1 MINIGEKVGA
11 KKTLLHPV
19 YKSSYF
25 TIAVLLALLS
35 SALVRAQDEEL
46 HVLIDDGQIKSRI
59 GEVDSST
66 TSSANSVIEAD
77 RLRNNFVSLPDVLEQ
92 EVGVQMRSSGG
103 EGSLSTAVLRGASS
117 EQVIIYLDG
126 VPLNNASGG
135 SVDLSL
141 IPVNVIE
148 RIEIYR
154 GSTPLAL
161 GNPSIGGAVNIITR
175 QSARLSADE
184 NTGQISASV
193 ASFHTYKL
201 SGSSSISYD
210 RDDVL
215 LSACYLK
222 SKNDF
227 SFVNDNGTHYNQ
239 ADDRVENR
247 NNDGVEHISM
257 LANWK
262 YKISEQYDTE
272 LRLVIFDRQ
281 KEIPSATNN
290 ADVQTH
296 LDTRQYDF
304 LAQINVHDA
313 WSKDSNLN
321 LKLFATGKNEE
332 FDDSLAQ
339 VGFFSQYSES
349 VTKKLG
355 VQFYAEKN
363 RLQQQWRFITAI
375 SGETY
380 DSESSL
386 ALVEIGLNTRDQI
399 ELSVENVSYFDQ
411 QRFIL
416 NIVARYQVVND
427 QLSSVTDSSGA
438 VTPAFDESYRLLNPQ
453 IGAKYLFNSRT
464 YLTANVGRYN
474 RIPSF
479 YELFGGDG
487 LLLGNADL
495 KQESSLN
502 MDVGFTYAWYEPY
515 SWLHDAEVYAGIYH
529 NKIENLIVRI
539 YNGQGIG
546 VPQNISDAVIQ
557 GFESTIKLQPAAN
570 HSINANISLID
581 SVNKTD
587 VGSFNGKVLP
597 SYYQQSLSLHYT
609 YALTVW
615 SFTAEADVKR
625 NMYYDR
631 SNLLEADDVNLLN
644 LSARRNFMHSNIDL
658 RVDNILDENVQYF
671 RNRPTPGLS
680 FSLTYNHN
688 F

>member
-1 MINIGEKVGA
+1 MCRDQHWRKGRGE
-11 KKTLLHPV
+11 KTLLHHV

-35 SALVRAQDEEL
+35 SALVHAQDEEL
-46 HVLIDDGQIKSRI
+46 HVLIDDGQTNSRI

-135 SVDLSL
+135 PVDLSL
-141 IPVNVIE
+141 IPVSVIE

-161 GNPSIGGAVNIITR
+161 GSPSIGGAVNIITR
-175 QSARLSADE
+175 QSGKLSADE

-201 SGSSSISYD
+201 SGSSSVSYGN
-210 RDDVL
+210 DDVL
-215 LSACYLK
+215 LSVSYLN

-227 SFVNDNGTHYNQ
+227 SFVNDNGTQYNP

-247 NNDGVEHISM
+247 NNDGVEHVSM

-262 YKISEQYDTE
+262 HQISEQYDTE
-272 LRLVIFDRQ
+272 LRLDVFDRQ

-296 LDTRQYDF
+296 LDTQQYDF
-304 LAQINVHDA
+304 LIQINAHDA
-313 WSKDSNLN
+313 GSKGSNLN

-339 VGFFSQYSES
+339 VGFFNQHFES
-349 VTKKLG
+349 VTKKSG
-355 VQFYAEKN
+355 MQIYAEKN
-363 RLQQQWRFITAI
+363 KLQQQWKLITAL
-375 SGETY
+375 SRETY

-386 ALVEIGLNTRDQI
+386 ALVESGINTRDQI

-427 QLSSVTDSSGA
+427 QL
-438 VTPAFDESYRLLNPQ
+438 
-453 IGAKYLFNSRT
+453 
-464 YLTANVGRYN
+464 
-474 RIPSF
+474 
-479 YELFGGDG
+479 
-487 LLLGNADL
+487 
-495 KQESSLN
+495 
-502 MDVGFTYAWYEPY
+502 
-515 SWLHDAEVYAGIYH
+515 
-529 NKIENLIVRI
+529 
-539 YNGQGIG
+539 
-546 VPQNISDAVIQ
+546 
-557 GFESTIKLQPAAN
+557 
-570 HSINANISLID
+570 
-581 SVNKTD
+581 
-587 VGSFNGKVLP
+587 
-597 SYYQQSLSLHYT
+597 
-609 YALTVW
+609 
-615 SFTAEADVKR
+615 
-625 NMYYDR
+625 
-631 SNLLEADDVNLLN
+631 
-644 LSARRNFMHSNIDL
+644 
-658 RVDNILDENVQYF
+658 
-671 RNRPTPGLS
+671 
-680 FSLTYNHN
+680 
-688 F
+688 